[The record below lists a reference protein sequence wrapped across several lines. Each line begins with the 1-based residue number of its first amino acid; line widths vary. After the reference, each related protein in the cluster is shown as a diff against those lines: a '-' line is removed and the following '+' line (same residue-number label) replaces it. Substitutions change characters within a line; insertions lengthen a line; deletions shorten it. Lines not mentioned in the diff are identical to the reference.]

1 LYRFYDILQESDR
14 YKQGGLLMKAGPAL
28 RQLTSHRAIHDGAQ
42 DDAKSLTAD
51 MIQLYHAGED
61 KDALQTASMILQRW
75 EQNSMD
81 REDKHELQVARML
94 LKHWEEN
101 IIAHADTEDEGLFPD
116 LLQKD
121 ETDQK
126 GIHMMMR
133 DHDLFRQIAASI
145 KETLDQDNKV
155 TQEMIYEFTS
165 LIIINGLHHKG
176 EEKYIFNHEA

>member
-1 LYRFYDILQESDR
+1 
-14 YKQGGLLMKAGPAL
+14 
-28 RQLTSHRAIHDGAQ
+28 HRAIHEGAQ
-42 DDAKSLTAD
+42 DEAKSTTAE

-61 KDALQTASMILQRW
+61 KDALQTA
-75 EQNSMD
+75 
-81 REDKHELQVARML
+81 RML
-94 LKHWEEN
+94 KKAWEER
-101 IIAHADTEDEGLFPD
+101 IIAQADTKDEGLIPD
-116 LLQKD
+116 LLQQE

>member
-1 LYRFYDILQESDR
+1 
-14 YKQGGLLMKAGPAL
+14 MKAGPAL
-28 RQLTSHRAIHDGAQ
+28 RQLTSHRAIHEGAQ
-42 DDAKSLTAD
+42 DEAKSLTAD
-51 MIQLYHAGED
+51 MIQLYHACED
-61 KDALQTASMILQRW
+61 KDALQTA
-75 EQNSMD
+75 
-81 REDKHELQVARML
+81 RML
-94 LKHWEEN
+94 LKQWEEN
-101 IIAHADTEDEGLFPD
+101 IISHEEKNIANADTEYEEFFPD

-176 EEKYIFNHEA
+176 EEKYI

>member
-1 LYRFYDILQESDR
+1 E
-14 YKQGGLLMKAGPAL
+14 
-28 RQLTSHRAIHDGAQ
+28 GAQ
-42 DDAKSLTAD
+42 DEAKSLTAD

-61 KDALQTASMILQRW
+61 KDALQTA
-75 EQNSMD
+75 
-81 REDKHELQVARML
+81 RML
-94 LKHWEEN
+94 LKHWEEK
-101 IIAHADTEDEGLFPD
+101 IIAHADTEDGGLHLD
-116 LLQKD
+116 VLLKD
-121 ETDQK
+121 ERGHT

>member
-1 LYRFYDILQESDR
+1 
-14 YKQGGLLMKAGPAL
+14 MKAGPAL
-28 RQLTSHRAIHDGAQ
+28 RQLTSHRAIHEGAQ
-42 DDAKSLTAD
+42 DEAKSLTAD

-61 KDALQTASMILQRW
+61 KDALQTA
-75 EQNSMD
+75 
-81 REDKHELQVARML
+81 RML
-94 LKHWEEN
+94 LKH
-101 IIAHADTEDEGLFPD
+101 

-121 ETDQK
+121 ETYLK

>member
-1 LYRFYDILQESDR
+1 ML
-14 YKQGGLLMKAGPAL
+14 
-28 RQLTSHRAIHDGAQ
+28 
-42 DDAKSLTAD
+42 
-51 MIQLYHAGED
+51 QLYHADED
-61 KDALQTASMILQRW
+61 KDALTTART
-75 EQNSMD
+75 
-81 REDKHELQVARML
+81 L
-94 LKHWEEN
+94 LTHRQEK
-101 IIAHADTEDEGLFPD
+101 IIAQADTEDEGLFPD

-121 ETDQK
+121 KTDQK

-176 EEKYIFNHEA
+176 

>member
-1 LYRFYDILQESDR
+1 
-14 YKQGGLLMKAGPAL
+14 MKAGPAL
-28 RQLTSHRAIHDGAQ
+28 RQLTSHRAIHEGAQ
-42 DDAKSLTAD
+42 DEAKSLTAD
-51 MIQLYHAGED
+51 MIQLHHAGED
-61 KDALQTASMILQRW
+61 KDALQTA
-75 EQNSMD
+75 
-81 REDKHELQVARML
+81 RML
-94 LKHWEEN
+94 LKHWEEK

-176 EEKYIFNHEA
+176 EEKYLFNQEA